1 MSFYSVLWW
10 WDATIAAVFVFFF
23 CWGLM
28 DGTVSSFNI
37 LLWLGILAVLGG
49 VLSGSTWLKQSGK
62 PGAAKS
68 LLLALAI
75 PGFLT
80 ALFFLILIVAQP
92 RWN

>member
-10 WDATIAAVFVFFF
+10 WDALIAAVFVFFF

-49 VLSGSTWLKQSGK
+49 VLSGSTCLKQSGK

-68 LLLALAI
+68 QLLALAI

-92 RWN
+92 RWT